1 MKSDMDQNKNEPRKE
16 AIIGNAHLLDLEVLV
31 PDRAVR
37 LLALGHMARSS
48 APTSKAK
55 MSEPLTAINYLVV
68 STGGDILQM
77 MEAVRKIK
85 EQNPRLKVIIADSL
99 ESPYF
104 PVGTLNQSNKPAGVE
119 RIIPVSREMAEA
131 SRSLLHHQAGILTG
145 PGGGLAGCVA
155 FALANKIGIEA
166 TVAFT
171 ITNFNMNL
179 LDQLLQ

>member
-1 MKSDMDQNKNEPRKE
+1 MKADIDQNKYKRRKE
-16 AIIGNAHLLDLEVLV
+16 AIIGNSHLLDLEVLV
-31 PDRAVR
+31 PDRTVR
-37 LLALGHMARSS
+37 LLALGHLARNS
-48 APTSKAK
+48 APSPDNQLV
-55 MSEPLTAINYLVV
+55 EPLTAINHLVV
-68 STGGDILQM
+68 STGGDMHQL

-85 EQNPRLKVIIADSL
+85 EQNPQLKVIIADSL